1 MVVNSKETSTEN
13 KFSINKELIKKYIS
27 ELKEINPCL
36 KDDTYLQ
43 LSMKMPEVIEKI
55 KNELKEDEWSEIKN
69 GILKAIQKLTEFRV
83 KEGIEL
89 KKDLTKNINSIKKL
103 SKEILLY
110 EDERIKKIRNNL
122 EERLNILNTEF
133 NKDRLEQELIYYIE
147 KFDINEE
154 KVRLK
159 SHLDY
164 FLEELNNEDK
174 VKGKKLNFI
183 SQEIG
188 REINTLGS
196 KANHSKL
203 QKIVVEMKN
212 NLEKIKEQNLNIL

>member
-1 MVVNSKETSTEN
+1 
-13 KFSINKELIKKYIS
+13 
-27 ELKEINPCL
+27 
-36 KDDTYLQ
+36 
-43 LSMKMPEVIEKI
+43 MKMPEVVEKT

-69 GILKAIQKLTEFRV
+69 SILKAIEKLTDFRT
-83 KEGIEL
+83 KEGVEL